1 MFKQFQTISN
11 FRQRS
16 AIRFR
21 RFCHKAYAAFCSLHR
36 EVTIGRVAAYMT
48 DLEMLK
54 SGKSIALSAL
64 LLLAGVAPAEAD
76 EGVPKDSVP
85 LTAQQLSLQEVL
97 VVSHKA
103 EVHSEAYRLITQVS
117 RAEIEALPVQTVAD
131 ILQYLPGVDVR
142 TRGANGAQADISM
155 RGGTF
160 DQVLV
165 LINGVPLS
173 DFHTGHYALNIPVST
188 ELIERVE
195 VLQGTS
201 ASLHGAFSGAINIVT
216 KTTPPQPSPQGREHD
231 VRLKLTAGMNGLVNP
246 EIAATLAI
254 PDKSSSLERVKSSA
268 RSDCRWPSVEL
279 PPGGVKPLTIN
290 LSAEYSRADGYYAPS
305 PTEKEATACRNSDF
319 KLANLYFQTRWRG
332 LDVQAGAQW
341 KDAGLGMG
349 YGFGSQDQFDAT
361 RTAFA
366 SAKYE
371 HRWGAWRLDAQAAY
385 RANYDRYEW
394 HRGQRLYGNFH
405 FAQTASASIAAH
417 YASRIGTTSFGAGV
431 RNENMHSTN
440 LGDTINPNGQVPN
453 VADFP
458 LADVRV
464 LDLVKGGNRFHA
476 NYYAEQTFYYAG
488 LSASIGINGTYNTQ
502 FGHHL
507 GGGANIGYS
516 FEKAGTLYANAN
528 RSLRMPTFTDLY
540 YNAGNQLG
548 NRNLKPEEAWLLSI
562 GYKGTLNL
570 LPSTG
575 RSGGAFSWAV
585 DWYYRWGKNIIDWV
599 YVPADTKRPYHAENQ
614 QQVNATGVELSV
626 AYRFPSFFPPSWG
639 EREGPCIS
647 VDYAYTYLDLNLK
660 ESGSR
665 YLDYLSHK
673 LSIHLEHGIYKGL
686 GASWTVRFQKR
697 EGQYNNAEGAV
708 TDYQP
713 VWLLDGSIFWQN
725 KYLRV
730 SADCTNM
737 TNTRYYDY
745 GGILQPGAW
754 AKVSIKAML

>member
-1 MFKQFQTISN
+1 MFKTILK
-11 FRQRS
+11 QPG
-16 AIRFR
+16 IRFR
-21 RFCHKAYAAFCSLHR
+21 QFSHKAYAAFCSLHR

-54 SGKSIALSAL
+54 SGKSIAVSAL
-64 LLLAGVAPAEAD
+64 LLFSGIAAVEAD

-85 LTAQQLSLQEVL
+85 LEAQQLSLQEVL

-103 EVHSEAYRLITQVS
+103 EVNSEAYRLITQVS
-117 RAEIEALPVQTVAD
+117 QAEIEALPIQTVAD

-165 LINGVPLS
+165 LLNGVPLS

-188 ELIERVE
+188 EMIERVE

-201 ASLHGAFSGAINIVT
+201 ANLHGAFSGAINMVT
-216 KTTPPQPSPQGREHD
+216 KQAVSRQPSD

-246 EIAATLAI
+246 EVAASIQKDEALF
-254 PDKSSSLERVKSSA
+254 
-268 RSDCRWPSVEL
+268 
-279 PPGGVKPLTIN
+279 N
-290 LSAEYSRADGYYAPS
+290 LSAEYSRAEGYYAPR

-319 KLANLYFQTRWRG
+319 QLANIYFQTRWRG

-366 SAKYE
+366 SGRYE

-405 FAQTASASIAAH
+405 FAQTASAALSAH
-417 YASRIGTTSFGAGV
+417 YASKIGTTSFGVSV

-440 LGDTINPNGQVPN
+440 LGDTINPDGQVPN

-464 LDLVKGGNRFHA
+464 LDLVKGGNRFHT

-507 GGGANIGYS
+507 GGGANIGYE
-516 FEKAGTLYANAN
+516 FKKAGTIYVNAN

-562 GYKGTLNL
+562 GYKGNLSPTL
-570 LPSTG
+570 SSREGG
-575 RSGGAFSWAV
+575 RFSWAV

-599 YVPADTKRPYHAENQ
+599 YVPTDTKRPFHAENQ
-614 QQVNATGVELSV
+614 QQVNATGLELSL
-626 AYRFPSFFPPSWG
+626 AYRLNEWL
-639 EREGPCIS
+639 RCVS
-647 VDYAYTYLDLNLK
+647 VDYAYTYLDLDLK
-660 ESGSR
+660 EAGSR

-673 LSIHLEHGIYKGL
+673 LAIHLEHGIYKGL

-697 EGQYNNAEGAV
+697 EGQYNNAEGEVA
-708 TDYQP
+708 DYQP
-713 VWLLDGSIFWQN
+713 VWLLDGSVYWQN

-737 TNTRYYDY
+737 TNSRYYDY

-754 AKVSIKAML
+754 AKVSIKAKLY

>member
-1 MFKQFQTISN
+1 MLINFMFKNLLKQQG
-11 FRQRS
+11 
-16 AIRFR
+16 IRFR
-21 RFCHKAYAAFCSLHR
+21 RFCHKAYAAFCSVHR

-54 SGKSIALSAL
+54 SGKSIAVSAL
-64 LLLAGVAPAEAD
+64 LLFAGVASAEAD

-85 LTAQQLSLQEVL
+85 LNSQQLSLQEVL

-117 RAEIEALPVQTVAD
+117 HAEIEALPIQTVAD
-131 ILQYLPGVDVR
+131 ILQYLPGIDVR

-165 LINGVPLS
+165 LLNGVPLS
-173 DFHTGHYALNIPVST
+173 DFHTGHYALNIPVSA

-201 ASLHGAFSGAINIVT
+201 ANLHGAFSGAINIVT
-216 KTTPPQPSPQGREHD
+216 KQAVSRQPSE
-231 VRLKLTAGMNGLVNP
+231 VSLKLTAGMNGLVNP
-246 EIAATLAI
+246 EVAATLAI
-254 PDKSSSLERVKSSA
+254 PDKSSSLEG
-268 RSDCRWPSVEL
+268 RSE
-279 PPGGVKPLTIN
+279 GVIN

-305 PTEKEATACRNSDF
+305 PTEKEANACKNSDF
-319 KLANLYFQTRWRG
+319 KLANVYFQTRWRG

-366 SAKYE
+366 SAKYG
-371 HRWGAWRLDAQAAY
+371 HRWGAWRMDAQAAY

-394 HRGQRLYGNFH
+394 HRWQRLYGNFH
-405 FAQTASASIAAH
+405 FAQTASAAIAAH
-417 YASRIGTTSFGAGV
+417 YASRIGTTSFGVGV

-488 LSASIGINGTYNTQ
+488 LAASIGINGTYNTQ

-507 GGGANIGYS
+507 GGGANIGYT

-548 NRNLKPEEAWLLSI
+548 NRNLKPEEAWLLSV
-562 GYKGTLNL
+562 GYKYTPDFGKAGKLSL
-570 LPSTG
+570 S
-575 RSGGAFSWAV
+575 A

-599 YVPADTKRPYHAENQ
+599 YVPTDTKRPYHAENQ

-626 AYRFPSFFPPSWG
+626 AYRWN
-639 EREGPCIS
+639 EWLRCIS
-647 VDYAYTYLDLNLK
+647 VDYAYTYLDLDLK

-708 TDYQP
+708 ADYQP

-754 AKVSIKAML
+754 AKISIKAKL

>member
-1 MFKQFQTISN
+1 MHAFLKANNYFMFKTILK
-11 FRQRS
+11 QQG
-16 AIRFR
+16 IRFR
-21 RFCHKAYAAFCSLHR
+21 QFSHKAYAAFCSLHR

-54 SGKSIALSAL
+54 SGKSVAVSAL
-64 LLLAGVAPAEAD
+64 LLFSGIAAVEAD

-85 LTAQQLSLQEVL
+85 LEDQQLSLQEVL

-103 EVHSEAYRLITQVS
+103 EVNSEAYRLITQVS
-117 RAEIEALPVQTVAD
+117 QAEIEALPVQTVAD

-165 LINGVPLS
+165 LLNGVPLS

-188 ELIERVE
+188 EMIERVE

-201 ASLHGAFSGAINIVT
+201 ANLHGAFSGAINIVT
-216 KTTPPQPSPQGREHD
+216 KSSPEIS
-231 VRLKLTAGMNGLVNP
+231 LKLTAGMNGLVNP
-246 EIAATLAI
+246 ELAASIQKDDALFN
-254 PDKSSSLERVKSSA
+254 V
-268 RSDCRWPSVEL
+268 
-279 PPGGVKPLTIN
+279 
-290 LSAEYSRADGYYAPS
+290 SAEYSRAEGYYAPR
-305 PTEKEATACRNSDF
+305 PTEKEAMACRNSDF
-319 KLANLYFQTRWRG
+319 QLANIYFQTRWRG

-366 SAKYE
+366 SGRYE

-394 HRGQRLYGNFH
+394 HRDQRLYGNFH
-405 FAQTASASIAAH
+405 FAQTASASLSAH
-417 YASRIGTTSFGAGV
+417 YASRVGTTSFGVSV

-440 LGDTINPNGQVPN
+440 LGDTINPDGQVPN

-464 LDLVKGGNRFHA
+464 LDLVKGGNRFHT
-476 NYYAEQTFYYAG
+476 NYYAEQSFYYAG

-507 GGGANIGYS
+507 GGGANIGYE
-516 FEKAGTLYANAN
+516 FKKAGTVYVNAN

-548 NRNLKPEEAWLLSI
+548 NRNLKPEEAWLLSV
-562 GYKGTLNL
+562 GYKGTW
-570 LPSTG
+570 
-575 RSGGAFSWAV
+575 SGLSWSA

-599 YVPADTKRPYHAENQ
+599 YVPTDTKRPFHAENQ
-614 QQVNATGVELSV
+614 QQVNATGLELSL
-626 AYRFPSFFPPSWG
+626 AYRLNEWL
-639 EREGPCIS
+639 RCVS
-647 VDYAYTYLDLNLK
+647 VDYAYTYLDLDLK
-660 ESGSR
+660 EAGSR

-673 LSIHLEHGIYKGL
+673 LAIHLEHGIYKGF

-697 EGQYNNAEGAV
+697 EGQYNNAEGEVA
-708 TDYQP
+708 DYQP
-713 VWLLDGSIFWQN
+713 VWLLDGSVYWQN

-730 SADCTNM
+730 SADCTNI

-754 AKVSIKAML
+754 AKISIKAKL

>member
-1 MFKQFQTISN
+1 MFKTILK
-11 FRQRS
+11 QQG
-16 AIRFR
+16 IRFR
-21 RFCHKAYAAFCSLHR
+21 QFSHKAYAAFCSLHR

-54 SGKSIALSAL
+54 SGKSIAVSAL
-64 LLLAGVAPAEAD
+64 LLFSGIAAVEAD

-85 LTAQQLSLQEVL
+85 LEAQQLSLQEVL

-103 EVHSEAYRLITQVS
+103 EVNSEAYRLITQVS
-117 RAEIEALPVQTVAD
+117 QAEIEALPIQTVAD

-165 LINGVPLS
+165 LLNGVPLS

-188 ELIERVE
+188 EMIERVE

-201 ASLHGAFSGAINIVT
+201 ANLHGAFSGAINIVT
-216 KTTPPQPSPQGREHD
+216 KQAVSRQPSD

-246 EIAATLAI
+246 EVAASIQKDEALF
-254 PDKSSSLERVKSSA
+254 
-268 RSDCRWPSVEL
+268 
-279 PPGGVKPLTIN
+279 N
-290 LSAEYSRADGYYAPS
+290 LSAEYSRAEGYYAPR

-319 KLANLYFQTRWRG
+319 QLANIYFQTRWKG

-366 SAKYE
+366 SGRYE

-394 HRGQRLYGNFH
+394 HRDQRLYGNFH
-405 FAQTASASIAAH
+405 FAQTASAALSAH
-417 YASRIGTTSFGAGV
+417 YASKIGTTSFGVSV

-440 LGDTINPNGQVPN
+440 LGDTINPDGQVPN

-464 LDLVKGGNRFHA
+464 LDLVKGGNRFHT

-507 GGGANIGYS
+507 GGGANIGYE
-516 FEKAGTLYANAN
+516 FKKAGTIYVNAN

-548 NRNLKPEEAWLLSI
+548 NRNLKPEEAWLLSV
-562 GYKGTLNL
+562 GYKGNL
-570 LPSTG
+570 SSLPCGEG
-575 RSGGAFSWAV
+575 RGGVISFSA

-599 YVPADTKRPYHAENQ
+599 YVPTDTKRPFHAENQ
-614 QQVNATGVELSV
+614 QQVNATGLELSL
-626 AYRFPSFFPPSWG
+626 AYRLNEWL
-639 EREGPCIS
+639 RCVS
-647 VDYAYTYLDLNLK
+647 VDYAYTYLDLDLK
-660 ESGSR
+660 EAGSR

-673 LSIHLEHGIYKGL
+673 LAIHLEHGIYKGL

-697 EGQYNNAEGAV
+697 EGQYNNAEGEVA
-708 TDYQP
+708 DYQP
-713 VWLLDGSIFWQN
+713 VWLLDGSVYWQN

-737 TNTRYYDY
+737 TNSRYYDY

-754 AKVSIKAML
+754 AKVSIKAKLY

>member
-1 MFKQFQTISN
+1 MLINFMFKNLLKQQG
-11 FRQRS
+11 
-16 AIRFR
+16 IRFR
-21 RFCHKAYAAFCSLHR
+21 RFSHKAYAAFCSVHR

-54 SGKSIALSAL
+54 SGKSIAVSAL
-64 LLLAGVAPAEAD
+64 LLFAGVASAEAD

-85 LTAQQLSLQEVL
+85 LNSQQLSLQEVL

-117 RAEIEALPVQTVAD
+117 HAEIEALPIQTVAD
-131 ILQYLPGVDVR
+131 ILQYLPGIDVR

-165 LINGVPLS
+165 LLNGVPLS
-173 DFHTGHYALNIPVST
+173 DFHTGHYALNIPVSA

-201 ASLHGAFSGAINIVT
+201 ANLHGAFSGAINIVT
-216 KTTPPQPSPQGREHD
+216 KQAVSRQPSE
-231 VRLKLTAGMNGLVNP
+231 VSLKLTAGMNGLVNP
-246 EIAATLAI
+246 EVAATLAI
-254 PDKSSSLERVKSSA
+254 PNKSSSLEG
-268 RSDCRWPSVEL
+268 RSE
-279 PPGGVKPLTIN
+279 GVIN

-305 PTEKEATACRNSDF
+305 PTEKEANACKNSDF
-319 KLANLYFQTRWRG
+319 KLANVYFQTRWRG

-366 SAKYE
+366 SAKYA
-371 HRWGAWRLDAQAAY
+371 HRWGAWRLDAQASY

-405 FAQTASASIAAH
+405 FAQTASAALAAH
-417 YASRIGTTSFGAGV
+417 YASRVGTTSFGVGV

-464 LDLVKGGNRFHA
+464 LNLVKGGNRFHA

-488 LSASIGINGTYNTQ
+488 LAASIGINGTYNTQ

-507 GGGANIGYS
+507 GGGANIGYT

-548 NRNLKPEEAWLLSI
+548 NRNLKPEEAWLLSV
-562 GYKGTLNL
+562 GYKYTPDFGKAGKLSL
-570 LPSTG
+570 S
-575 RSGGAFSWAV
+575 A

-599 YVPADTKRPYHAENQ
+599 YVPTDTKRPYHAENQ

-626 AYRFPSFFPPSWG
+626 AYRWN
-639 EREGPCIS
+639 EWLRCIS
-647 VDYAYTYLDLNLK
+647 VDYAYTYLDLDLK

-673 LSIHLEHGIYKGL
+673 LSIYLEHGIYKGL

-708 TDYQP
+708 ADYQP

-754 AKVSIKAML
+754 AKVSIKAKL

>member
-1 MFKQFQTISN
+1 MFKTILK
-11 FRQRS
+11 QQG
-16 AIRFR
+16 IRFR
-21 RFCHKAYAAFCSLHR
+21 QFSHKAYAAFCSLHR

-54 SGKSIALSAL
+54 SGKSIAVSAL
-64 LLLAGVAPAEAD
+64 LLFSGIAAVEAD

-85 LTAQQLSLQEVL
+85 LEAQQLSLQEVL

-103 EVHSEAYRLITQVS
+103 EVNSEAYRLITQVS
-117 RAEIEALPVQTVAD
+117 QAEIEALPIQTVAD

-165 LINGVPLS
+165 LLNGVPLS

-188 ELIERVE
+188 EMIERVE

-201 ASLHGAFSGAINIVT
+201 ANLHGAFSGAINIVT

-231 VRLKLTAGMNGLVNP
+231 LTLKLTAGMNGLVNP
-246 EIAATLAI
+246 EVAASIQKDEALF
-254 PDKSSSLERVKSSA
+254 
-268 RSDCRWPSVEL
+268 
-279 PPGGVKPLTIN
+279 N
-290 LSAEYSRADGYYAPS
+290 LSAEYSRAEGYYAPR

-319 KLANLYFQTRWRG
+319 QLANIYFQTRWRG

-366 SAKYE
+366 SGRYE

-394 HRGQRLYGNFH
+394 HRDQRLYGNFH
-405 FAQTASASIAAH
+405 FAQTASAALSAH
-417 YASRIGTTSFGAGV
+417 YASKIGTTSFGVSV

-440 LGDTINPNGQVPN
+440 LGDTINPDGQVPN

-464 LDLVKGGNRFHA
+464 LDLIKGGNRFHT

-507 GGGANIGYS
+507 GGGANIGYE
-516 FEKAGTLYANAN
+516 FKKAGTIYVNAN

-548 NRNLKPEEAWLLSI
+548 NRNLKPEEAWLLSV
-562 GYKGTLNL
+562 GYKGNLSPTL
-570 LPSTG
+570 SSREGG
-575 RSGGAFSWAV
+575 RFSWAV

-599 YVPADTKRPYHAENQ
+599 YVPTDTKRPFHAENQ
-614 QQVNATGVELSV
+614 QQVNATGLELSL
-626 AYRFPSFFPPSWG
+626 AYRLNEWL
-639 EREGPCIS
+639 RCVS
-647 VDYAYTYLDLNLK
+647 VDYAYTYLDLDLK
-660 ESGSR
+660 EAGSR

-673 LSIHLEHGIYKGL
+673 LAIHLEHGIYKGL

-697 EGQYNNAEGAV
+697 EGQYNNAEGEVA
-708 TDYQP
+708 DYQP
-713 VWLLDGSIFWQN
+713 VWLLDGSVYWQN

-737 TNTRYYDY
+737 TNSRYYDY

-754 AKVSIKAML
+754 AKVSIKAKLY

>member
-1 MFKQFQTISN
+1 MPLIFMFKQFQTVSN
-11 FRQRS
+11 SFRQRTT
-16 AIRFR
+16 IRFR

-48 DLEMLK
+48 DMEMLK
-54 SGKSIALSAL
+54 QGKSIAVSAL
-64 LLLAGVAPAEAD
+64 LLFAGTAVADAD
-76 EGVPKDSVP
+76 ECVPKDSVP
-85 LTAQQLSLQEVL
+85 LTTQQLSLQEVL

-103 EVHSEAYRLITQVS
+103 EVNSEAYRLITQVS
-117 RAEIEALPVQTVAD
+117 NARLEALPIQTVAD

-165 LINGVPLS
+165 MLNGVPLS
-173 DFHTGHYALNIPVST
+173 DFHTGHYTLNIPVSS

-201 ASLHGAFSGAINIVT
+201 ANLHGAFSGAINIVT
-216 KTTPPQPSPQGREHD
+216 KQALAHSKD
-231 VRLKLTAGMNGLVNP
+231 VRLKLTGGMNGLVNP
-246 EIAATLAI
+246 EVAASIRKDEALF
-254 PDKSSSLERVKSSA
+254 
-268 RSDCRWPSVEL
+268 
-279 PPGGVKPLTIN
+279 N
-290 LSAEYSRADGYYAPS
+290 LSAEYSRADGYYAPD
-305 PTEKEATACRNSDF
+305 PAEKEATACRNSDF

-366 SAKYE
+366 SAGYT

-405 FAQTASASIAAH
+405 FAQTATAALSAH
-417 YASRIGTTSFGAGV
+417 YASRVGTTSFGVGV

-440 LGDTINPNGQVPN
+440 LGDTVNPDGQVPN

-458 LADVRV
+458 LSQLRV

-476 NYYAEQTFYYAG
+476 DYYAEQTFFYAG
-488 LSASIGINGTYNTQ
+488 LSASIGINGTYNTR

-507 GGGANIGYS
+507 GGGANLGYS
-516 FEKAGTLYANAN
+516 FTKGGTLYANAN

-548 NRNLKPEEAWLLSI
+548 NRNLKPEEAWLLSV
-562 GYKGTLNL
+562 GYKGEIGQKSS
-570 LPSTG
+570 LPFREG
-575 RSGGAFSWAV
+575 MVVGCFSWSA

-599 YVPADTKRPYHAENQ
+599 YVPEDAKRPYHAQNQ

-626 AYRFPSFFPPSWG
+626 AYRLNEWL
-639 EREGPCIS
+639 RCVS
-647 VDYAYTYLDLNLK
+647 VDYAYTYLDLDLK

-673 LSIHLEHGIYKGL
+673 LVIHLEHGIYKGF

-697 EGQYNNAEGAV
+697 EGQYNNADGIVENYA
-708 TDYQP
+708 P
-713 VWLLDGSIFWQN
+713 VWLLDGSVFWQS
-725 KYLRV
+725 KHLRV
-730 SADCTNM
+730 SADCTNI

>member
-1 MFKQFQTISN
+1 MFKTILK
-11 FRQRS
+11 QQG
-16 AIRFR
+16 IRFR
-21 RFCHKAYAAFCSLHR
+21 QFSHKAYAAFCSLHR

-54 SGKSIALSAL
+54 SGKSIAVSAL
-64 LLLAGVAPAEAD
+64 LLFSGIAAVEAD

-85 LTAQQLSLQEVL
+85 LEAQQLSLQEVL

-103 EVHSEAYRLITQVS
+103 EVNSEAYRLITQVS
-117 RAEIEALPVQTVAD
+117 QAEIEALPIQTVAD

-165 LINGVPLS
+165 LLNGVPLS

-188 ELIERVE
+188 EMIERVE

-201 ASLHGAFSGAINIVT
+201 ANLHGAFSGAINIVT
-216 KTTPPQPSPQGREHD
+216 KQAVSRQPSD

-246 EIAATLAI
+246 EVAASIQKDEALF
-254 PDKSSSLERVKSSA
+254 
-268 RSDCRWPSVEL
+268 
-279 PPGGVKPLTIN
+279 N
-290 LSAEYSRADGYYAPS
+290 LSAEYSRAEGYYAPR

-319 KLANLYFQTRWRG
+319 QLANIYFQTRWRG
-332 LDVQAGAQW
+332 LDAQAGAQW

-366 SAKYE
+366 SGRYE

-405 FAQTASASIAAH
+405 FAQTASAALSAH
-417 YASRIGTTSFGAGV
+417 YASKIGTTSFGVSV

-440 LGDTINPNGQVPN
+440 LGDTINPDGQVPN

-464 LDLVKGGNRFHA
+464 LDLVKGGNRFHT

-507 GGGANIGYS
+507 GGGANIGYE
-516 FEKAGTLYANAN
+516 FKKAGTIYVNAN

-562 GYKGTLNL
+562 GYKGNLSPTL
-570 LPSTG
+570 SSREGG
-575 RSGGAFSWAV
+575 RFSWAV

-599 YVPADTKRPYHAENQ
+599 YVPTDTKRPFHAENQ
-614 QQVNATGVELSV
+614 QQVNATGLELSL
-626 AYRFPSFFPPSWG
+626 AYRLNEWL
-639 EREGPCIS
+639 RCVS
-647 VDYAYTYLDLNLK
+647 VDYAYTYLDLDLK
-660 ESGSR
+660 EAGSR

-673 LSIHLEHGIYKGL
+673 LAIHLEHGIYKGF

-697 EGQYNNAEGAV
+697 EGQYNNAEGEVA
-708 TDYQP
+708 DYQP
-713 VWLLDGSIFWQN
+713 VWLLDGSVYWQN
-725 KYLRV
+725 QYLRV
-730 SADCTNM
+730 SADCTNI

-754 AKVSIKAML
+754 AKVSIKAKLY

>member
-1 MFKQFQTISN
+1 MFKTILK
-11 FRQRS
+11 QQG
-16 AIRFR
+16 IRFR
-21 RFCHKAYAAFCSLHR
+21 QFSHKAYAAFCSLHR

-54 SGKSIALSAL
+54 SGKSIAVSAL
-64 LLLAGVAPAEAD
+64 LLFSGIAAVEAD

-85 LTAQQLSLQEVL
+85 LEAQQLSLQEVL

-103 EVHSEAYRLITQVS
+103 EVNSEAYRLITQVS
-117 RAEIEALPVQTVAD
+117 QAEIEALPIQTVAD

-165 LINGVPLS
+165 LLNGVPLS

-188 ELIERVE
+188 EMIERVE

-201 ASLHGAFSGAINIVT
+201 ANLHGAFSGAINIVT

-231 VRLKLTAGMNGLVNP
+231 LTLKLTAGMNGLVNP
-246 EIAATLAI
+246 EVAASIQKDEALF
-254 PDKSSSLERVKSSA
+254 
-268 RSDCRWPSVEL
+268 
-279 PPGGVKPLTIN
+279 N
-290 LSAEYSRADGYYAPS
+290 LSAEYSRAEGYYAPR

-319 KLANLYFQTRWRG
+319 QLANIYFQTRWRG

-361 RTAFA
+361 RTAFV
-366 SAKYE
+366 SGRYE

-405 FAQTASASIAAH
+405 FAQTASAALSAH
-417 YASRIGTTSFGAGV
+417 YASKIGTTSFGVSV

-440 LGDTINPNGQVPN
+440 LGDTINPDGQVPN

-464 LDLVKGGNRFHA
+464 LDLVKGGNRFHT

-507 GGGANIGYS
+507 GGGANIGYE
-516 FEKAGTLYANAN
+516 FKKAGTIYVNAN

-562 GYKGTLNL
+562 GYKGNLSPTL
-570 LPSTG
+570 SSREGG
-575 RSGGAFSWAV
+575 RFSWAV

-599 YVPADTKRPYHAENQ
+599 YVPTDTKRPFHAENQ
-614 QQVNATGVELSV
+614 QQVNATGLELSL
-626 AYRFPSFFPPSWG
+626 AYRLNEWL
-639 EREGPCIS
+639 RCVS
-647 VDYAYTYLDLNLK
+647 VDYAYTYLDLDLK
-660 ESGSR
+660 EAGSR

-673 LSIHLEHGIYKGL
+673 LAIHLEHGIYKGL

-697 EGQYNNAEGAV
+697 EGQYNNAEGEVA
-708 TDYQP
+708 DYQP
-713 VWLLDGSIFWQN
+713 VWLLDGSVYWQN

-754 AKVSIKAML
+754 AKVSIKAKLY

>member
-1 MFKQFQTISN
+1 MFKTILK
-11 FRQRS
+11 QQG
-16 AIRFR
+16 IRFR
-21 RFCHKAYAAFCSLHR
+21 QFSHKAYAAFCSLHR

-54 SGKSIALSAL
+54 SGKSIAVSAL
-64 LLLAGVAPAEAD
+64 LLFSGIAAVEAD

-85 LTAQQLSLQEVL
+85 LEAQQLSLQEVL

-103 EVHSEAYRLITQVS
+103 EVNSEAYRLITQVS
-117 RAEIEALPVQTVAD
+117 QAEIEALPIQTVAD

-165 LINGVPLS
+165 LLNGVPLS

-188 ELIERVE
+188 EMIERVE

-201 ASLHGAFSGAINIVT
+201 ANLHGAFSGAINIVT
-216 KTTPPQPSPQGREHD
+216 RNFPSLQGGDRG
-231 VRLKLTAGMNGLVNP
+231 RLSLKLTAGMNGLVNP
-246 EIAATLAI
+246 EVAASIQKDEALF
-254 PDKSSSLERVKSSA
+254 
-268 RSDCRWPSVEL
+268 
-279 PPGGVKPLTIN
+279 N
-290 LSAEYSRADGYYAPS
+290 LSAEYSRAEGYYAPR

-319 KLANLYFQTRWRG
+319 QLANIYFQTRWRG

-361 RTAFA
+361 RTAFV
-366 SAKYE
+366 SGRYE

-405 FAQTASASIAAH
+405 FAQTASAALSAH
-417 YASRIGTTSFGAGV
+417 YASKIGTTSFGVSV

-440 LGDTINPNGQVPN
+440 LGDTINPDGQVPN

-464 LDLVKGGNRFHA
+464 LDLVKGGNRFHT

-502 FGHHL
+502 FGHHV
-507 GGGANIGYS
+507 GGGANIGYE
-516 FEKAGTLYANAN
+516 FKKAGTIYVNAN

-548 NRNLKPEEAWLLSI
+548 NRNLKPEEAWLLSV
-562 GYKGTLNL
+562 GYKGNL
-570 LPSTG
+570 SSLPCGEG
-575 RSGGAFSWAV
+575 RGGVISFSA

-599 YVPADTKRPYHAENQ
+599 YVPTDTKRPFHAENQ
-614 QQVNATGVELSV
+614 QQVNATGLELSL
-626 AYRFPSFFPPSWG
+626 AYRLNEWL
-639 EREGPCIS
+639 RCVS
-647 VDYAYTYLDLNLK
+647 VDYAYTYLDLDLK
-660 ESGSR
+660 EAGSR

-673 LSIHLEHGIYKGL
+673 LAIHLEHGIYKGL

-697 EGQYNNAEGAV
+697 EGQYNNAEGEVA
-708 TDYQP
+708 DYQP
-713 VWLLDGSIFWQN
+713 VWLLDGSVYWQN

-737 TNTRYYDY
+737 TNSRYYDY

-754 AKVSIKAML
+754 AKVSIKAKLY

>member
-1 MFKQFQTISN
+1 MFKNYSFKK
-11 FRQRS
+11 R
-16 AIRFR
+16 IRFR
-21 RFCHKAYAAFCSLHR
+21 RFCHKAYAAFCSIHR
-36 EVTIGRVAAYMT
+36 EVSIGRVAAYMT

-54 SGKSIALSAL
+54 SGKSIAVSAL
-64 LLLAGVAPAEAD
+64 LLLFGIAVDAD
-76 EGVPKDSVP
+76 EGVPKDSLP

-97 VVSHKA
+97 VVAQKA
-103 EVHSEAYRLITQVS
+103 EVHSEAYRLITRLS
-117 RAEIEALPVQTVAD
+117 HDEIEVLPIQTVAD

-142 TRGANGAQADISM
+142 TRGANGAQADLSM

-160 DQVLV
+160 DQVLI
-165 LINGVPLS
+165 LLNGVPLS
-173 DFHTGHYALNIPVST
+173 DFHTGHYALNIPIST

-201 ASLHGAFSGAINIVT
+201 ANLHGAFSGAINIVT
-216 KTTPPQPSPQGREHD
+216 KNVQNAKD
-231 VRLKLTAGMNGLVNP
+231 VILKLSAGMNGLVNP
-246 EIAATLAI
+246 ELAASIRREEVTFNI
-254 PDKSSSLERVKSSA
+254 
-268 RSDCRWPSVEL
+268 
-279 PPGGVKPLTIN
+279 
-290 LSAEYSRADGYYAPS
+290 SAEYSRAEGYYAPS
-305 PTEKEATACRNSDF
+305 PTEKEALACRNSDF
-319 KLANLYFQTRWRG
+319 QLANLYFQTRWKG

-341 KDAGLGMG
+341 KDAGIGMG

-366 SAKYE
+366 SAKYG
-371 HRWGAWRLDAQAAY
+371 HRWGAWRIEGQAAY

-405 FAQTASASIAAH
+405 FAQTASAALSAH
-417 YASRIGTTSFGAGV
+417 YASRVGTTSFGVGIK
-431 RNENMHSTN
+431 NEHMHSTN
-440 LGDTINPNGQVPN
+440 LGDTVNPAGQVPN

-458 LADVRV
+458 LSEVRV

-488 LSASIGINGTYNTQ
+488 LSASLGINGTYNTQ

-507 GGGANIGYS
+507 GGGANIGYT

-548 NRNLKPEEAWLLSI
+548 NRNLKPEEAWLLSV
-562 GYKGTLNL
+562 GYKYSQDFGKAGKLSL
-570 LPSTG
+570 
-575 RSGGAFSWAV
+575 AA

-599 YVPADTKRPYHAENQ
+599 YVASDTQRPYHAENQ
-614 QQVNATGVELSV
+614 QQVNATGAEVSV
-626 AYRFPSFFPPSWG
+626 AYRLNEWL
-639 EREGPCIS
+639 RCIS
-647 VDYAYTYLDLNLK
+647 VEYAYTYLDLDLK
-660 ESGSR
+660 EAGSR

-673 LSIHLEHGIYKGL
+673 LVLHLEHGLYKGL
-686 GASWTVRFQKR
+686 GASWSVRFQKR

-708 TDYQP
+708 ADFQP
-713 VWLLDGSIFWQN
+713 IWLLDGSLFWQN
-725 KYLRV
+725 QYLRV
-730 SADCTNM
+730 SADCTNI

-754 AKVSIKAML
+754 AKISIKAKL

>member
-1 MFKQFQTISN
+1 MFKTILK
-11 FRQRS
+11 QQG
-16 AIRFR
+16 IRFR
-21 RFCHKAYAAFCSLHR
+21 QFSHKAYAAFCSLHR

-54 SGKSIALSAL
+54 SGKSIAVSAL
-64 LLLAGVAPAEAD
+64 LLFSGIAAVEAD

-85 LTAQQLSLQEVL
+85 LEAQQLSLQEVL

-103 EVHSEAYRLITQVS
+103 EVNSEAYRLITQVS
-117 RAEIEALPVQTVAD
+117 QAEIEALPIQTVAD

-142 TRGANGAQADISM
+142 TRGANGAQADINM

-165 LINGVPLS
+165 LLNGVPLS

-188 ELIERVE
+188 EMIERVE

-201 ASLHGAFSGAINIVT
+201 ANLHGAFSGAINIVT
-216 KTTPPQPSPQGREHD
+216 KTTPPQPSLQGREHD
-231 VRLKLTAGMNGLVNP
+231 LTLKLTAGMNGLVNP
-246 EIAATLAI
+246 EVAASIQKDEALF
-254 PDKSSSLERVKSSA
+254 
-268 RSDCRWPSVEL
+268 
-279 PPGGVKPLTIN
+279 N
-290 LSAEYSRADGYYAPS
+290 LSAEYSRAEGYYAPR

-319 KLANLYFQTRWRG
+319 QLANIYFQTRWRG

-361 RTAFA
+361 RTAFV
-366 SAKYE
+366 SGRYE

-405 FAQTASASIAAH
+405 FAQTASAALSAH
-417 YASRIGTTSFGAGV
+417 YASKIGTTSFGVSV

-440 LGDTINPNGQVPN
+440 LGDTINPDGQVPN

-464 LDLVKGGNRFHA
+464 LDLVKGGNRFHT

-507 GGGANIGYS
+507 GGGANIGYE
-516 FEKAGTLYANAN
+516 FKKAGTIYVNAN

-562 GYKGTLNL
+562 GYKGNLSPTL
-570 LPSTG
+570 SSREGG
-575 RSGGAFSWAV
+575 RFSWAV

-599 YVPADTKRPYHAENQ
+599 YVPTDTKRPFHAENQ
-614 QQVNATGVELSV
+614 QQVNATGLELSL
-626 AYRFPSFFPPSWG
+626 AYRLNEWL
-639 EREGPCIS
+639 RCVS
-647 VDYAYTYLDLNLK
+647 VDYAYTYLDLDLK
-660 ESGSR
+660 EAGSR

-673 LSIHLEHGIYKGL
+673 LAIHLEHGIYKGL

-697 EGQYNNAEGAV
+697 EGQYNNAEGEVA
-708 TDYQP
+708 DYQP
-713 VWLLDGSIFWQN
+713 VWLLDGSVYWQN

-754 AKVSIKAML
+754 AKVSIKAKLY

>member
-1 MFKQFQTISN
+1 MFKTILK
-11 FRQRS
+11 QPG
-16 AIRFR
+16 IRFR
-21 RFCHKAYAAFCSLHR
+21 QFSHKAYAAFCSLHR

-54 SGKSIALSAL
+54 SGKSIAVSAL
-64 LLLAGVAPAEAD
+64 LLFSGIAAVEAD

-85 LTAQQLSLQEVL
+85 LEAQQLSLQEVL

-103 EVHSEAYRLITQVS
+103 EVNSEAYRLITQVS
-117 RAEIEALPVQTVAD
+117 QAEIEALPIQTVAD

-165 LINGVPLS
+165 LLNGVPLS

-188 ELIERVE
+188 EMIERVE

-201 ASLHGAFSGAINIVT
+201 ANLHGAFSGAINIVT
-216 KTTPPQPSPQGREHD
+216 RNFPSLQGGDRG
-231 VRLKLTAGMNGLVNP
+231 RLSLKLTAGMNGLVNP
-246 EIAATLAI
+246 EVAASIQKDEALF
-254 PDKSSSLERVKSSA
+254 
-268 RSDCRWPSVEL
+268 
-279 PPGGVKPLTIN
+279 N
-290 LSAEYSRADGYYAPS
+290 LSAEYSRAEGYYAPR

-319 KLANLYFQTRWRG
+319 QLANIYFQTRWRG

-349 YGFGSQDQFDAT
+349 YGFGSQDQLDAT

-366 SAKYE
+366 SGRYE

-394 HRGQRLYGNFH
+394 HRDQRLYGNFH
-405 FAQTASASIAAH
+405 FAQTASAALSAH
-417 YASRIGTTSFGAGV
+417 YASKIGTTSFGVSV

-440 LGDTINPNGQVPN
+440 LGDTINPDGQVPN

-458 LADVRV
+458 LTDVRV
-464 LDLVKGGNRFHA
+464 LDLIKGGNRFHT

-507 GGGANIGYS
+507 GGGANIGYE
-516 FEKAGTLYANAN
+516 FKKAGTIYVNAN

-548 NRNLKPEEAWLLSI
+548 NRNLKPEEAWLLSV
-562 GYKGTLNL
+562 GYKGNLSPTL
-570 LPSTG
+570 SSREGG
-575 RSGGAFSWAV
+575 RFSWAV

-599 YVPADTKRPYHAENQ
+599 YVPTDTKRPFHAENQ
-614 QQVNATGVELSV
+614 QQVNATGLELSL
-626 AYRFPSFFPPSWG
+626 AYRLNEWL
-639 EREGPCIS
+639 RCVS
-647 VDYAYTYLDLNLK
+647 VDYAYTYLDLDLK
-660 ESGSR
+660 EAGSR

-673 LSIHLEHGIYKGL
+673 LAIHLEHGIYKGL

-697 EGQYNNAEGAV
+697 EGQYNNAEGEVA
-708 TDYQP
+708 DYQP
-713 VWLLDGSIFWQN
+713 VWLLDGSVYWQN

-737 TNTRYYDY
+737 TNSRYYDY

-754 AKVSIKAML
+754 AKVSIKAKLY

>member
-1 MFKQFQTISN
+1 MFKTILK
-11 FRQRS
+11 QQG
-16 AIRFR
+16 IRFR
-21 RFCHKAYAAFCSLHR
+21 QFSHKAYAVFCSLHR

-54 SGKSIALSAL
+54 SGKSVAVSAL
-64 LLLAGVAPAEAD
+64 LLFSGIAAVEAD

-85 LTAQQLSLQEVL
+85 LEDQQLNLQEVL

-103 EVHSEAYRLITQVS
+103 EVNSEAYRLITQVS
-117 RAEIEALPVQTVAD
+117 QAEIEALPVQTVAD

-142 TRGANGAQADISM
+142 TRGANGSQADISM

-165 LINGVPLS
+165 LLNGVPLS

-188 ELIERVE
+188 EMIERVE

-201 ASLHGAFSGAINIVT
+201 ANLHGAFSGAINIVT
-216 KTTPPQPSPQGREHD
+216 KTTLPQPSPQGREHD
-231 VRLKLTAGMNGLVNP
+231 LALKLTAGMNGLVNP

-254 PDKSSSLERVKSSA
+254 PNKNSLPCGEGR
-268 RSDCRWPSVEL
+268 
-279 PPGGVKPLTIN
+279 GGVIN
-290 LSAEYSRADGYYAPS
+290 LSAEYSRAEGYYAPR

-319 KLANLYFQTRWRG
+319 QLANIYFQTRWRG

-366 SAKYE
+366 SGRYE

-394 HRGQRLYGNFH
+394 HRDQRLYGNFH
-405 FAQTASASIAAH
+405 FAQTASAALSAH
-417 YASRIGTTSFGAGV
+417 YASRVGTTSFGVSV

-440 LGDTINPNGQVPN
+440 LGDTINPDGQVPN

-458 LADVRV
+458 LSQVRV
-464 LDLVKGGNRFHA
+464 LDLVKGGNRFHT
-476 NYYAEQTFYYAG
+476 NYYAEQSFYYAG

-507 GGGANIGYS
+507 GGGANIGYE
-516 FEKAGTLYANAN
+516 FKKAGTVYVNAN

-548 NRNLKPEEAWLLSI
+548 NMNLKPEEAWLLSI
-562 GYKGTLNL
+562 GYKGNISPFRGLG
-570 LPSTG
+570 G
-575 RSGGAFSWAV
+575 RGGSFSWSV

-599 YVPADTKRPYHAENQ
+599 YVPTDTKRPFHAENQ
-614 QQVNATGVELSV
+614 QQVNATGLELSL
-626 AYRFPSFFPPSWG
+626 AYRLNEWL
-639 EREGPCIS
+639 RCVS
-647 VDYAYTYLDLNLK
+647 VDYAYTYLDLDLK
-660 ESGSR
+660 EAGSR

-673 LSIHLEHGIYKGL
+673 LVIHLEHGIYKGL

-697 EGQYNNAEGAV
+697 EGQYNNAEGEVA
-708 TDYQP
+708 DYQP
-713 VWLLDGSIFWQN
+713 VWLLDGSVYWQN

-730 SADCTNM
+730 SADCTNI

-745 GGILQPGAW
+745 GGIQQPGAW
-754 AKVSIKAML
+754 AKISIKAKL

>member
-1 MFKQFQTISN
+1 MFKTILK
-11 FRQRS
+11 QQG
-16 AIRFR
+16 IRFR
-21 RFCHKAYAAFCSLHR
+21 QFSHKAYAAFCSLHR

-54 SGKSIALSAL
+54 SGKSIAVSAL
-64 LLLAGVAPAEAD
+64 LLFSGIAAVEAD

-85 LTAQQLSLQEVL
+85 LEAQQLSLQEVL

-103 EVHSEAYRLITQVS
+103 EVNSEAYRLITQVS
-117 RAEIEALPVQTVAD
+117 QAEIEALPIQTVAD

-165 LINGVPLS
+165 LLNGVPLS

-188 ELIERVE
+188 EMIERVE

-201 ASLHGAFSGAINIVT
+201 ANLHGAFSGAINLVT
-216 KTTPPQPSPQGREHD
+216 RNFPSLQGGDRG
-231 VRLKLTAGMNGLVNP
+231 RLSIKLTAGMNGLVNP
-246 EIAATLAI
+246 ELAASIQKEEALF
-254 PDKSSSLERVKSSA
+254 
-268 RSDCRWPSVEL
+268 
-279 PPGGVKPLTIN
+279 N
-290 LSAEYSRADGYYAPS
+290 LSAEYSRAEGYYAPR

-319 KLANLYFQTRWRG
+319 QLANIYFQTRWRG
-332 LDVQAGAQW
+332 LDIQAGAQW

-366 SAKYE
+366 SGRYE
-371 HRWGAWRLDAQAAY
+371 HRWGAWRLDAQASY

-394 HRGQRLYGNFH
+394 HRDQRLYGNFH
-405 FAQTASASIAAH
+405 FAQTASAALSAH
-417 YASRIGTTSFGAGV
+417 YASKIGTTSFGVSV

-440 LGDTINPNGQVPN
+440 LGDTINPDGQVPN
-453 VADFP
+453 VKDFP
-458 LADVRV
+458 LSQVRV
-464 LDLVKGGNRFHA
+464 LDLVKGGNRFHT
-476 NYYAEQTFYYAG
+476 NYYAEQSFYYAG

-507 GGGANIGYS
+507 GGGANIGYE
-516 FEKAGTLYANAN
+516 FKKAGTIYANAN

-562 GYKGTLNL
+562 GYKGTWKPNPD
-570 LPSTG
+570 PSLKG
-575 RSGGAFSWAV
+575 RENKYGSFSWAI

-599 YVPADTKRPYHAENQ
+599 YVPTDTKRPFHAENQ
-614 QQVNATGVELSV
+614 QQVNATGVEVSL
-626 AYRFPSFFPPSWG
+626 AYRLNEWL
-639 EREGPCIS
+639 RCVS
-647 VDYAYTYLDLNLK
+647 VDYAYTYLDLDLK
-660 ESGSR
+660 EAGSR

-673 LSIHLEHGIYKGL
+673 LAIHLEHGIYKGL

-697 EGQYNNAEGAV
+697 EGQYNNAEGEVA
-708 TDYQP
+708 DYQP
-713 VWLLDGSIFWQN
+713 VWLLDGSVYWQN

-730 SADCTNM
+730 SADCTNI

-754 AKVSIKAML
+754 AKISIKAKL

>member
-1 MFKQFQTISN
+1 MFKTILK
-11 FRQRS
+11 QQG
-16 AIRFR
+16 IRFR
-21 RFCHKAYAAFCSLHR
+21 QFSHKAYAAFCSLHR

-54 SGKSIALSAL
+54 SGKSIAVSAL
-64 LLLAGVAPAEAD
+64 LLFSGIAAVEAD

-85 LTAQQLSLQEVL
+85 LEAQQLSLQEVL

-103 EVHSEAYRLITQVS
+103 EVNSEAYRLITQVS
-117 RAEIEALPVQTVAD
+117 QAEIEALPIQTVAD

-165 LINGVPLS
+165 LLNGVPLS

-188 ELIERVE
+188 EMIERVE

-201 ASLHGAFSGAINIVT
+201 ANLHGAFSGAINIVT
-216 KTTPPQPSPQGREHD
+216 KTTLPQGVLRTATGSPIEQSSSPAQGREHD
-231 VRLKLTAGMNGLVNP
+231 LTLKLTAGMNGLVNP
-246 EIAATLAI
+246 EVAASIQKDEALF
-254 PDKSSSLERVKSSA
+254 
-268 RSDCRWPSVEL
+268 
-279 PPGGVKPLTIN
+279 N
-290 LSAEYSRADGYYAPS
+290 LSAEYSRAEGYYAPR

-319 KLANLYFQTRWRG
+319 QLANIYFQTRWRG

-366 SAKYE
+366 SGRYE

-405 FAQTASASIAAH
+405 FAQTASAALSAH
-417 YASRIGTTSFGAGV
+417 YASKIGTTSFGVSV

-440 LGDTINPNGQVPN
+440 LGDTINPDGQVPN

-464 LDLVKGGNRFHA
+464 LDLVKGGNRFHT

-507 GGGANIGYS
+507 GGGANIGYE
-516 FEKAGTLYANAN
+516 FKKAGTIYVNAN

-562 GYKGTLNL
+562 GYKGNL
-570 LPSTG
+570 SSLPCGEG
-575 RSGGAFSWAV
+575 RGGVISFSV

-599 YVPADTKRPYHAENQ
+599 YVPTDTKRPFHAENQ
-614 QQVNATGVELSV
+614 QQVNATGLELSL
-626 AYRFPSFFPPSWG
+626 AYRLNEWL
-639 EREGPCIS
+639 RCVS
-647 VDYAYTYLDLNLK
+647 VDYAYTYLDLDLK
-660 ESGSR
+660 EAGSR

-673 LSIHLEHGIYKGL
+673 LAIHLEHGIYKGL

-697 EGQYNNAEGAV
+697 EGQYNNAEGEVA
-708 TDYQP
+708 DYQP
-713 VWLLDGSIFWQN
+713 VWLLDGSVYWQN

-737 TNTRYYDY
+737 TNSRYYDY

-754 AKVSIKAML
+754 AKISIKAIL

>member
-1 MFKQFQTISN
+1 MFKTILK
-11 FRQRS
+11 QQG
-16 AIRFR
+16 IRFR
-21 RFCHKAYAAFCSLHR
+21 QFSHKAYAAFCSLHR

-54 SGKSIALSAL
+54 SGKSIAVSAL
-64 LLLAGVAPAEAD
+64 LLFSGIAAVEAD

-85 LTAQQLSLQEVL
+85 LEAQQLSLQEVL

-103 EVHSEAYRLITQVS
+103 EVNSEAYRLITQVS
-117 RAEIEALPVQTVAD
+117 QAEIEALPIQTVAD

-165 LINGVPLS
+165 LLNGVPLS

-188 ELIERVE
+188 EMIERVE

-201 ASLHGAFSGAINIVT
+201 ANLHGAFSGAINIVT
-216 KTTPPQPSPQGREHD
+216 KQAVSRQPSD

-246 EIAATLAI
+246 EVAASIQKDEALF
-254 PDKSSSLERVKSSA
+254 
-268 RSDCRWPSVEL
+268 
-279 PPGGVKPLTIN
+279 N
-290 LSAEYSRADGYYAPS
+290 LSAEYSRAEGYYAPR

-319 KLANLYFQTRWRG
+319 QLANIYFQTRWRG

-366 SAKYE
+366 SGRYE

-394 HRGQRLYGNFH
+394 HRDQRLYGNFH
-405 FAQTASASIAAH
+405 FAQTASAALSAH
-417 YASRIGTTSFGAGV
+417 YASKIGTTSFGVSV

-440 LGDTINPNGQVPN
+440 LGDTINPDGQVPN

-464 LDLVKGGNRFHA
+464 LDLVKGGNRFHT

-502 FGHHL
+502 FGHHV
-507 GGGANIGYS
+507 GGGANIGYE
-516 FEKAGTLYANAN
+516 FKKAGTIYVNAN

-562 GYKGTLNL
+562 GYKGNLSPTL
-570 LPSTG
+570 SSREGG
-575 RSGGAFSWAV
+575 RFSWAV

-599 YVPADTKRPYHAENQ
+599 YVPTDTKRPFHAENQ
-614 QQVNATGVELSV
+614 QQVNATGLELSL
-626 AYRFPSFFPPSWG
+626 AYRLNEWL
-639 EREGPCIS
+639 RCVS
-647 VDYAYTYLDLNLK
+647 VDYAYTYLDLDLK
-660 ESGSR
+660 EAGSR

-673 LSIHLEHGIYKGL
+673 LAIHLEHGIYKGL

-697 EGQYNNAEGAV
+697 EGQYNNAEGEVA
-708 TDYQP
+708 DYQP
-713 VWLLDGSIFWQN
+713 VWLLDGSVYWQN

-754 AKVSIKAML
+754 AKVSIKAKLY

>member
-1 MFKQFQTISN
+1 MFKTILK
-11 FRQRS
+11 QQG
-16 AIRFR
+16 IRFR
-21 RFCHKAYAAFCSLHR
+21 QFSHKAYAAFCSLHR

-54 SGKSIALSAL
+54 SGKSIAVSAL
-64 LLLAGVAPAEAD
+64 LLFSGIAAVEAD

-85 LTAQQLSLQEVL
+85 LEAQQLSLQEVL

-103 EVHSEAYRLITQVS
+103 EVNSEAYRLITQVS
-117 RAEIEALPVQTVAD
+117 QAEIEALPIQTVAD

-165 LINGVPLS
+165 LLNGVPLS

-188 ELIERVE
+188 EMIERVE

-201 ASLHGAFSGAINIVT
+201 ANLHGAFSGAINIVT
-216 KTTPPQPSPQGREHD
+216 KQAVSRQPSD

-246 EIAATLAI
+246 EVAASIQKDEALF
-254 PDKSSSLERVKSSA
+254 
-268 RSDCRWPSVEL
+268 
-279 PPGGVKPLTIN
+279 N
-290 LSAEYSRADGYYAPS
+290 LSAEYSRAEGYYAPR

-319 KLANLYFQTRWRG
+319 QLANIYFQTRWRG

-366 SAKYE
+366 SGRYE

-394 HRGQRLYGNFH
+394 HRDQRLYGNFH
-405 FAQTASASIAAH
+405 FAQTASAALSAH
-417 YASRIGTTSFGAGV
+417 YASKIGTTSFGVSV

-440 LGDTINPNGQVPN
+440 LGDTINPDGQVPN

-464 LDLVKGGNRFHA
+464 LDLIKGGNRFHT

-507 GGGANIGYS
+507 GGGANIGYE
-516 FEKAGTLYANAN
+516 FKKAGTIYVNAN

-562 GYKGTLNL
+562 GYKGNLSPTL
-570 LPSTG
+570 SSREGG
-575 RSGGAFSWAV
+575 RFSWAV

-599 YVPADTKRPYHAENQ
+599 YVPTDTKRPFHAENQ
-614 QQVNATGVELSV
+614 QQVNATGLELSL
-626 AYRFPSFFPPSWG
+626 AYRLNEWL
-639 EREGPCIS
+639 RCVS
-647 VDYAYTYLDLNLK
+647 VDYAYTYLDLDLK
-660 ESGSR
+660 EAGSR

-673 LSIHLEHGIYKGL
+673 LAIHLEHGIYKGL

-697 EGQYNNAEGAV
+697 EGQYNNAEGEVA
-708 TDYQP
+708 DYQP
-713 VWLLDGSIFWQN
+713 VWLLDGSVYWQN

-737 TNTRYYDY
+737 TNSRYYDY

-754 AKVSIKAML
+754 AKVSIKAKLY

>member
-1 MFKQFQTISN
+1 MLINFMFKKLLKQQG
-11 FRQRS
+11 
-16 AIRFR
+16 IRFR
-21 RFCHKAYAAFCSLHR
+21 RFSHKAYAAFCSVHR

-54 SGKSIALSAL
+54 SGKSIAVSAL
-64 LLLAGVAPAEAD
+64 LLFAGVASAEAD

-85 LTAQQLSLQEVL
+85 LNSQQLSLQEVL

-117 RAEIEALPVQTVAD
+117 HAEIEALPIQTVAD
-131 ILQYLPGVDVR
+131 ILQYLPGIDVR

-165 LINGVPLS
+165 LLNGVPLS
-173 DFHTGHYALNIPVST
+173 DFHTGHYALNIPVSA

-201 ASLHGAFSGAINIVT
+201 ANLHGAFSGAINIVT
-216 KTTPPQPSPQGREHD
+216 KQAVSRQPSE
-231 VRLKLTAGMNGLVNP
+231 VSLKLTAGMNGLVNP
-246 EIAATLAI
+246 EVAATLAI
-254 PDKSSSLERVKSSA
+254 PDKSSSLEG
-268 RSDCRWPSVEL
+268 RS
-279 PPGGVKPLTIN
+279 GGVIN

-305 PTEKEATACRNSDF
+305 PTEKEANACKNSDF
-319 KLANLYFQTRWRG
+319 KLANVYFQTRWRG

-366 SAKYE
+366 SAKYG
-371 HRWGAWRLDAQAAY
+371 HRWGAWRLDAQASY

-405 FAQTASASIAAH
+405 FAQTASAAIAAH
-417 YASRIGTTSFGAGV
+417 YASRIGTTSFGVGV

-440 LGDTINPNGQVPN
+440 LGDTINPNGQVPS

-488 LSASIGINGTYNTQ
+488 LAASIGINGTYNTQ

-507 GGGANIGYS
+507 GGGANIGYT

-548 NRNLKPEEAWLLSI
+548 NRNLKPEEAWLLSV
-562 GYKGTLNL
+562 GYKYTPDFGKAGKLSL
-570 LPSTG
+570 V
-575 RSGGAFSWAV
+575 A

-599 YVPADTKRPYHAENQ
+599 YVPEDTKRPYHAENQ

-626 AYRFPSFFPPSWG
+626 AYCWNEWLR
-639 EREGPCIS
+639 CIS
-647 VDYAYTYLDLNLK
+647 VDYAYTYLDLDLK

-708 TDYQP
+708 ADYQP

-754 AKVSIKAML
+754 AKISIKAKL

>member
-1 MFKQFQTISN
+1 MHAFLLKADSGRLKTYFMFKTILK
-11 FRQRS
+11 QQG
-16 AIRFR
+16 IRFR
-21 RFCHKAYAAFCSLHR
+21 QFSHKAYAAFCSLHR

-54 SGKSIALSAL
+54 SGKSIAVSAL
-64 LLLAGVAPAEAD
+64 LLFSGIAAVEAD

-85 LTAQQLSLQEVL
+85 LEAQQLSLQEVL

-103 EVHSEAYRLITQVS
+103 EVNSEAYRLITQVS
-117 RAEIEALPVQTVAD
+117 QAEIEALPIQTVAD

-165 LINGVPLS
+165 LLNGVPLS

-188 ELIERVE
+188 EMIERVE

-201 ASLHGAFSGAINIVT
+201 ANLHGAFSGAINIVT

-246 EIAATLAI
+246 EVAASIQKDEALF
-254 PDKSSSLERVKSSA
+254 
-268 RSDCRWPSVEL
+268 
-279 PPGGVKPLTIN
+279 N
-290 LSAEYSRADGYYAPS
+290 LSAEYSRAEGYYAPR

-319 KLANLYFQTRWRG
+319 QLANIYFQTRWRG

-366 SAKYE
+366 SGRYE

-394 HRGQRLYGNFH
+394 HRDQRLYGNFH
-405 FAQTASASIAAH
+405 FAQTASAALSAH
-417 YASRIGTTSFGAGV
+417 YASKIGTTSFGVSV

-440 LGDTINPNGQVPN
+440 LGDTINPDGQVPN

-464 LDLVKGGNRFHA
+464 LDLVKGGNRFHT

-507 GGGANIGYS
+507 GGGANIGYE
-516 FEKAGTLYANAN
+516 FKKAGTIYVNAN

-548 NRNLKPEEAWLLSI
+548 NRNLKPEEAWLLSV
-562 GYKGTLNL
+562 GYKGNL
-570 LPSTG
+570 SSLPCGEG
-575 RSGGAFSWAV
+575 RGGVISFSA

-599 YVPADTKRPYHAENQ
+599 YVPTDTKRPFHAENQ
-614 QQVNATGVELSV
+614 QQVNATGLELSL
-626 AYRFPSFFPPSWG
+626 AYRLNEWL
-639 EREGPCIS
+639 RCVS
-647 VDYAYTYLDLNLK
+647 VDYAYTYLDLDLK
-660 ESGSR
+660 EAGSR

-673 LSIHLEHGIYKGL
+673 VAIHLEHGIYKGL

-697 EGQYNNAEGAV
+697 EGQYNNAEGEVA
-708 TDYQP
+708 DYQP
-713 VWLLDGSIFWQN
+713 VWLLDGSVYWQN
-725 KYLRV
+725 QYLRV

-754 AKVSIKAML
+754 AKISIKAKL

>member
-1 MFKQFQTISN
+1 MFKTILK
-11 FRQRS
+11 QQG
-16 AIRFR
+16 IRFR
-21 RFCHKAYAAFCSLHR
+21 QFSHKAYAAFCSLHR

-54 SGKSIALSAL
+54 SGKSIAVSAL
-64 LLLAGVAPAEAD
+64 LLFSGIAAVEAD
-76 EGVPKDSVP
+76 EGIPKDSVP
-85 LTAQQLSLQEVL
+85 LEARQLSLQEVL

-103 EVHSEAYRLITQVS
+103 EVNSEAYRLITQVS
-117 RAEIEALPVQTVAD
+117 QAEIEALPVQTVAD

-165 LINGVPLS
+165 LLNGVPLS

-188 ELIERVE
+188 EMIERVE

-201 ASLHGAFSGAINIVT
+201 ANLHGAFSGAINIVT
-216 KTTPPQPSPQGREHD
+216 KSSPEIS
-231 VRLKLTAGMNGLVNP
+231 LKLTAGMNGLVNP
-246 EIAATLAI
+246 EVAASIQKNEALFN
-254 PDKSSSLERVKSSA
+254 V
-268 RSDCRWPSVEL
+268 
-279 PPGGVKPLTIN
+279 
-290 LSAEYSRADGYYAPS
+290 SAEYSRAEGYYAPR

-319 KLANLYFQTRWRG
+319 QLANIYFRTRWRG

-366 SAKYE
+366 SGRYE

-394 HRGQRLYGNFH
+394 HRDQRLYGNFH
-405 FAQTASASIAAH
+405 FAQTASAALSAH
-417 YASRIGTTSFGAGV
+417 YASRVGTTSFGVSV

-440 LGDTINPNGQVPN
+440 LGDTINPDGQVPN

-464 LDLVKGGNRFHA
+464 LDLVKGGNRFHT
-476 NYYAEQTFYYAG
+476 NYYAEQSFYYAG

-507 GGGANIGYS
+507 GGGANIGYE
-516 FEKAGTLYANAN
+516 FKKAGTVYVNAN

-548 NRNLKPEEAWLLSI
+548 NRNLKPEEAWLLSV
-562 GYKGTLNL
+562 GYKGTW
-570 LPSTG
+570 
-575 RSGGAFSWAV
+575 SGLSWSA

-599 YVPADTKRPYHAENQ
+599 YVPTDTKRPFHAENQ
-614 QQVNATGVELSV
+614 QQVNATGLELSL
-626 AYRFPSFFPPSWG
+626 AYRLNEWL
-639 EREGPCIS
+639 RCVS
-647 VDYAYTYLDLNLK
+647 VDYAYTYLDLDLK
-660 ESGSR
+660 EAGSR

-673 LSIHLEHGIYKGL
+673 LAIRLEHGIYKGL

-697 EGQYNNAEGAV
+697 EGQYNNAEGEVA
-708 TDYQP
+708 DYQP
-713 VWLLDGSIFWQN
+713 VWLLDGSVYWQN
-725 KYLRV
+725 TYLRV
-730 SADCTNM
+730 SADCTNI

-754 AKVSIKAML
+754 AKISIKAKLY

>member
-1 MFKQFQTISN
+1 MFKTILK
-11 FRQRS
+11 QQG
-16 AIRFR
+16 IRFR
-21 RFCHKAYAAFCSLHR
+21 QFSHKAYAAFCSLHR

-54 SGKSIALSAL
+54 SGKSIAVSAL
-64 LLLAGVAPAEAD
+64 LLFSGIAAVEAD

-85 LTAQQLSLQEVL
+85 LEAQQLSLQEVL

-103 EVHSEAYRLITQVS
+103 EVNSEAYRLITQVS
-117 RAEIEALPVQTVAD
+117 QAEIEALPIQTVAD

-165 LINGVPLS
+165 LLNGVPLS

-188 ELIERVE
+188 EMIERVE

-201 ASLHGAFSGAINIVT
+201 ANLHGAFSGAINIVT
-216 KTTPPQPSPQGREHD
+216 KQAVSRQPSD

-246 EIAATLAI
+246 EVAASIQKDEALF
-254 PDKSSSLERVKSSA
+254 
-268 RSDCRWPSVEL
+268 
-279 PPGGVKPLTIN
+279 N
-290 LSAEYSRADGYYAPS
+290 LSAEYSRAEGYYAPR

-319 KLANLYFQTRWRG
+319 QLANIYFQTRWRG

-366 SAKYE
+366 SGRYE

-394 HRGQRLYGNFH
+394 HRDQRLYGNFH
-405 FAQTASASIAAH
+405 FAQTASAALSAH
-417 YASRIGTTSFGAGV
+417 YASKIGTTSFGVSV

-440 LGDTINPNGQVPN
+440 LGDTINPDGQVPN

-458 LADVRV
+458 LTDVRV
-464 LDLVKGGNRFHA
+464 LDLVKGGNRFHT

-507 GGGANIGYS
+507 GGGANIGYE
-516 FEKAGTLYANAN
+516 FKKAGTIYVNAN

-548 NRNLKPEEAWLLSI
+548 NRNLKPEEAWLLSV
-562 GYKGTLNL
+562 GYKGNL
-570 LPSTG
+570 SSLPFREG
-575 RSGGAFSWAV
+575 SGLGSFSWAV

-599 YVPADTKRPYHAENQ
+599 YVPTDTKRPFHAENQ
-614 QQVNATGVELSV
+614 QQVNATGLELSL
-626 AYRFPSFFPPSWG
+626 AYRLNEWL
-639 EREGPCIS
+639 RCVS
-647 VDYAYTYLDLNLK
+647 VDYAYTYLDLDLK
-660 ESGSR
+660 EAGSR

-697 EGQYNNAEGAV
+697 EGQYNNAEGEVA
-708 TDYQP
+708 DYQP
-713 VWLLDGSIFWQN
+713 VWLLDGSVYWQN

-737 TNTRYYDY
+737 TNSRYYDY

-754 AKVSIKAML
+754 AKISIKAKL

>member
-1 MFKQFQTISN
+1 MFKTILK
-11 FRQRS
+11 QQG
-16 AIRFR
+16 IRFR
-21 RFCHKAYAAFCSLHR
+21 QFSHKAYAAFCSLHR

-54 SGKSIALSAL
+54 SGKSIAVSAL
-64 LLLAGVAPAEAD
+64 LLFSGIAAVEAD

-85 LTAQQLSLQEVL
+85 LEAQQLSLQEVL

-103 EVHSEAYRLITQVS
+103 EVNSEAYRLITQVS
-117 RAEIEALPVQTVAD
+117 QAEIEALPIQTVAD

-165 LINGVPLS
+165 LLNGVPLS

-188 ELIERVE
+188 EMIERVE

-201 ASLHGAFSGAINIVT
+201 ANLHSAFSGAINMVT
-216 KTTPPQPSPQGREHD
+216 KQAVSRQPSD

-246 EIAATLAI
+246 EVAASIQKDEALF
-254 PDKSSSLERVKSSA
+254 
-268 RSDCRWPSVEL
+268 
-279 PPGGVKPLTIN
+279 N
-290 LSAEYSRADGYYAPS
+290 LSAEYSRAEGYYAPR
-305 PTEKEATACRNSDF
+305 PTEKEETACRNSDF
-319 KLANLYFQTRWRG
+319 QLANIYFQTRWRG
-332 LDVQAGAQW
+332 LDIQAGAQW

-366 SAKYE
+366 SGRYE

-405 FAQTASASIAAH
+405 FAQTASAALSAH
-417 YASRIGTTSFGAGV
+417 YASKIGTTSFGVSV

-440 LGDTINPNGQVPN
+440 LGDTINPDGQVPN

-464 LDLVKGGNRFHA
+464 LDLVKGGNRFHT

-507 GGGANIGYS
+507 GGGANIGYE
-516 FEKAGTLYANAN
+516 FKKAGTIYVNAN

-562 GYKGTLNL
+562 GYKGNLSPTL
-570 LPSTG
+570 SSREGG
-575 RSGGAFSWAV
+575 RFSWAV

-599 YVPADTKRPYHAENQ
+599 YVPTDTKRPFHAENQ
-614 QQVNATGVELSV
+614 QQVNATGLELSL
-626 AYRFPSFFPPSWG
+626 AYRLNEWL
-639 EREGPCIS
+639 RCVS
-647 VDYAYTYLDLNLK
+647 VDYAYTYLDLDLK
-660 ESGSR
+660 EAGSR

-673 LSIHLEHGIYKGL
+673 LAIHLEHGIYKGL

-697 EGQYNNAEGAV
+697 EGQYNNAEGEVA
-708 TDYQP
+708 DYQP
-713 VWLLDGSIFWQN
+713 VWLLDGSVYWQN

-754 AKVSIKAML
+754 AKISIKAKL

>member
-1 MFKQFQTISN
+1 MFKQFQTISH

-36 EVTIGRVAAYMT
+36 EVTIGHVAAYMT

-64 LLLAGVAPAEAD
+64 LLLAGVTPAEAD

-173 DFHTGHYALNIPVST
+173 DFHTGHYTLNIPVST

-246 EIAATLAI
+246 EIAATFAI
-254 PDKSSSLERVKSSA
+254 PDKSSSLEG
-268 RSDCRWPSVEL
+268 RS
-279 PPGGVKPLTIN
+279 GGVKPLTIN

-366 SAKYE
+366 SARYE

-440 LGDTINPNGQVPN
+440 LGDTINPDGQVPN

-458 LADVRV
+458 LSDVRV

-488 LSASIGINGTYNTQ
+488 LAASIGINGTYNTR

-548 NRNLKPEEAWLLSI
+548 NRNLKPEEAWLLSV

-575 RSGGAFSWAV
+575 RSGGAFSWSA

-626 AYRFPSFFPPSWG
+626 AYRLNEWL
-639 EREGPCIS
+639 RCVS

-708 TDYQP
+708 ADYQP
-713 VWLLDGSIFWQN
+713 VWLLDGSVFWQN

>member
-1 MFKQFQTISN
+1 MFKTILK
-11 FRQRS
+11 QQG
-16 AIRFR
+16 IRFR
-21 RFCHKAYAAFCSLHR
+21 QFSHKAYAAFCSLHR

-54 SGKSIALSAL
+54 SGKSIAVSAL
-64 LLLAGVAPAEAD
+64 LLFSGIAAVEAD

-85 LTAQQLSLQEVL
+85 LEAQQLSLQEVL

-103 EVHSEAYRLITQVS
+103 EVNSEAYRLITQVS
-117 RAEIEALPVQTVAD
+117 QAEIEALPIQTVAD

-165 LINGVPLS
+165 LLNGVLLS

-188 ELIERVE
+188 EMIERVE

-201 ASLHGAFSGAINIVT
+201 ANLHGAFSGAINIVT
-216 KTTPPQPSPQGREHD
+216 KQAVSRQPSD

-246 EIAATLAI
+246 EVAASIQKDEALF
-254 PDKSSSLERVKSSA
+254 
-268 RSDCRWPSVEL
+268 
-279 PPGGVKPLTIN
+279 N
-290 LSAEYSRADGYYAPS
+290 LSAEYSRAEGYYAPR

-319 KLANLYFQTRWRG
+319 QLANIYFQTRWRG

-366 SAKYE
+366 SGRYE

-394 HRGQRLYGNFH
+394 HRDQRLYGNFH
-405 FAQTASASIAAH
+405 FAQTASAALSAH
-417 YASRIGTTSFGAGV
+417 YASKIGTTSFGVSV

-440 LGDTINPNGQVPN
+440 LGDTINPDGQVPN
-453 VADFP
+453 VEDFP

-464 LDLVKGGNRFHA
+464 LDLIKGGNRFHT

-507 GGGANIGYS
+507 GGGANIGYE
-516 FEKAGTLYANAN
+516 FKKAGTIYVNAN

-548 NRNLKPEEAWLLSI
+548 NRNLKPEEAWLLSV
-562 GYKGTLNL
+562 GYKGNL
-570 LPSTG
+570 SSLPFREG
-575 RSGGAFSWAV
+575 SGLGSFSWAV

-599 YVPADTKRPYHAENQ
+599 YVPTDTKRPFHAENQ
-614 QQVNATGVELSV
+614 QQVNATGLELSL
-626 AYRFPSFFPPSWG
+626 AYRLNEWL
-639 EREGPCIS
+639 RCVS
-647 VDYAYTYLDLNLK
+647 VDYAYTYLDLDLK
-660 ESGSR
+660 EAGSR

-673 LSIHLEHGIYKGL
+673 LAIHLEHGIYKGL

-697 EGQYNNAEGAV
+697 EGQYNNAEGEVA
-708 TDYQP
+708 DYQP
-713 VWLLDGSIFWQN
+713 VWLLDGSVYWQN

-737 TNTRYYDY
+737 TNSRYYDY

-754 AKVSIKAML
+754 AKVSIKAKLY

>member
-1 MFKQFQTISN
+1 MFKTILK
-11 FRQRS
+11 QQG
-16 AIRFR
+16 IRFR
-21 RFCHKAYAAFCSLHR
+21 QFSHKAYAAFCSLHR

-54 SGKSIALSAL
+54 SGKSIAVSAL
-64 LLLAGVAPAEAD
+64 LLFSGIAAVEAD

-85 LTAQQLSLQEVL
+85 LEARQLSLQEVL

-103 EVHSEAYRLITQVS
+103 EVNSEAYRLITQVS
-117 RAEIEALPVQTVAD
+117 QAEIEALPVQTVAD

-165 LINGVPLS
+165 LLNGVPLS

-188 ELIERVE
+188 EMIERVE

-201 ASLHGAFSGAINIVT
+201 ANLHGAFSGAINIVT
-216 KTTPPQPSPQGREHD
+216 KSSPEIS
-231 VRLKLTAGMNGLVNP
+231 LKLTAGMNGLVNP
-246 EIAATLAI
+246 ELAASIQKDEALFN
-254 PDKSSSLERVKSSA
+254 V
-268 RSDCRWPSVEL
+268 
-279 PPGGVKPLTIN
+279 
-290 LSAEYSRADGYYAPS
+290 SAEYSRAEGYYAPR

-319 KLANLYFQTRWRG
+319 QLANIYFRTRWRG

-366 SAKYE
+366 SGRYE

-394 HRGQRLYGNFH
+394 HRDQRLYGNFH
-405 FAQTASASIAAH
+405 FAQTASAALSAH
-417 YASRIGTTSFGAGV
+417 YASKIGTTSFGVSV

-440 LGDTINPNGQVPN
+440 LGDTINPDGQVPN

-464 LDLVKGGNRFHA
+464 LDLVKGGNRFHT
-476 NYYAEQTFYYAG
+476 NYYAEQSFYYAG

-507 GGGANIGYS
+507 GGGANIGYE
-516 FEKAGTLYANAN
+516 FKKAGTVYVNAN

-548 NRNLKPEEAWLLSI
+548 NRNLKPEEAWLLSV
-562 GYKGTLNL
+562 GYKGTW
-570 LPSTG
+570 
-575 RSGGAFSWAV
+575 SGLSWSA

-599 YVPADTKRPYHAENQ
+599 YVPTDTKRPFHAENQ
-614 QQVNATGVELSV
+614 QQVNATGLELSL
-626 AYRFPSFFPPSWG
+626 AYRLNEWL
-639 EREGPCIS
+639 RCVS
-647 VDYAYTYLDLNLK
+647 VDYAYTYLDLDLK
-660 ESGSR
+660 EAGSR

-673 LSIHLEHGIYKGL
+673 LAIRLEHGIYKGL

-697 EGQYNNAEGAV
+697 EGQYNNAEGEVA
-708 TDYQP
+708 DYKP

-730 SADCTNM
+730 SADCTNV
-737 TNTRYYDY
+737 TNSRYYDY

>member
-1 MFKQFQTISN
+1 MFKTILK
-11 FRQRS
+11 QQG
-16 AIRFR
+16 IRFR
-21 RFCHKAYAAFCSLHR
+21 RFCHKAYAVFCSLHR

-54 SGKSIALSAL
+54 SGKSVAVSAL
-64 LLLAGVAPAEAD
+64 LLFSGIAAVEAD

-85 LTAQQLSLQEVL
+85 LEDQQLSLQEVL

-103 EVHSEAYRLITQVS
+103 EVNSEAYRLITQVS
-117 RAEIEALPVQTVAD
+117 QAEIEALPVQTVAD

-142 TRGANGAQADISM
+142 TRGANGSQADISM

-165 LINGVPLS
+165 LLNGVPLS

-188 ELIERVE
+188 EMIERVE

-201 ASLHGAFSGAINIVT
+201 ANLHGAFSGAINIVT
-216 KTTPPQPSPQGREHD
+216 KTTLPQPSPQGREHD
-231 VRLKLTAGMNGLVNP
+231 LALKLTAGMNGLVNP

-254 PDKSSSLERVKSSA
+254 PNKNSLPCGEGR
-268 RSDCRWPSVEL
+268 
-279 PPGGVKPLTIN
+279 GGVIN
-290 LSAEYSRADGYYAPS
+290 LSAEYSRAEGYYAPR

-319 KLANLYFQTRWRG
+319 QLANIYFQTRWRG

-366 SAKYE
+366 SGRYE

-394 HRGQRLYGNFH
+394 HRDQRLYGNFH
-405 FAQTASASIAAH
+405 FAQTASAALSAH
-417 YASRIGTTSFGAGV
+417 YASRVGTTSFGVSV

-440 LGDTINPNGQVPN
+440 LGDTINPDGQVPN
-453 VADFP
+453 VKDFP
-458 LADVRV
+458 LSQVRV
-464 LDLVKGGNRFHA
+464 LDLVKGGNRFHT
-476 NYYAEQTFYYAG
+476 NYYAEQSFYYAG

-507 GGGANIGYS
+507 GGGANIGYE
-516 FEKAGTLYANAN
+516 FKKAGTVYVNAN

-548 NRNLKPEEAWLLSI
+548 NMNLKPEEAWLLSI
-562 GYKGTLNL
+562 GYKGNISPFRGLG
-570 LPSTG
+570 G
-575 RSGGAFSWAV
+575 RGGSFSWSV

-599 YVPADTKRPYHAENQ
+599 YVPTDTKRPFHAENQ
-614 QQVNATGVELSV
+614 QQVNATGLELSL
-626 AYRFPSFFPPSWG
+626 AYRLNEWL
-639 EREGPCIS
+639 RCVS
-647 VDYAYTYLDLNLK
+647 VDYAYTYLDLDLK
-660 ESGSR
+660 EAGSR

-673 LSIHLEHGIYKGL
+673 LAIHLEHGIYKGL

-697 EGQYNNAEGAV
+697 EGQYNNAEGEVA
-708 TDYQP
+708 DYQP
-713 VWLLDGSIFWQN
+713 VWLLDGSVYWQN

-737 TNTRYYDY
+737 TNSRYYDY

-754 AKVSIKAML
+754 AKISIKAKL